1 MEEDLPTTWR
11 GDCAHRS
18 IPMQPSRWVSNFPR
32 AGGSSTV
39 SQMEAGEP
47 SRTALGA
54 AVHRAAHQ
62 RLERGSIFADPLAV
76 RILGV
81 EGEEF
86 ITRASADPS
95 SSKLRLFIA
104 VRTRFAEDALA
115 AALSRGV
122 GQIVVLGAGLD
133 TFAYR
138 GTVQEHVR
146 IFEVDHPA
154 TQKWKRKRLAEV
166 AIPAPPALTF
176 APVDFEREALGSGLE
191 RAGFD
196 PGQCTFFSWLGV
208 VPYLTK
214 PAVLATLR
222 YIANLSAGGEVA
234 FDYANPRSESA
245 QASPDVDHDAL
256 AERVASVG
264 EPFKSYFETEALLAT
279 LRGLGMSNI
288 EDLGPA
294 QIRARF
300 FPNYRGKPG
309 NNIGGHIVRAAS
321 DRL

>member
-1 MEEDLPTTWR
+1 VGL
-11 GDCAHRS
+11 
-18 IPMQPSRWVSNFPR
+18 
-32 AGGSSTV
+32 
-39 SQMEAGEP
+39 MEAEQP

-54 AVHRAAHQ
+54 AGHRAAHQ
-62 RLERGSIFADPLAV
+62 VLERGSIFADPLAV

-95 SSKLRLFIA
+95 SRKLRLFIA

-122 GQIVVLGAGLD
+122 CQIVVLGAGLD

-138 GTVQEHVR
+138 GAVQEHVR
-146 IFEVDHPA
+146 IFEVDHPS
-154 TQKWKRKRLAEV
+154 TQQWKRKRLAEA

-176 APVDFEREALGSGLE
+176 APVDFELEALGSGLE

-196 PGQCTFFSWLGV
+196 PCQRTFFSWLGV

-214 PAVLATLR
+214 PAVLETLR
-222 YIANLSAGGEVA
+222 YIANLSAGGEVV
-234 FDYANPRSESA
+234 FDYANPRSGSA
-245 QASPDVDHDAL
+245 QVARDVDHDAL

-279 LRGLGMSNI
+279 LDGLGMSDV

-300 FPNYRGKPG
+300 FPSYRGTPG
-309 NNIGGHIVRAAS
+309 NNIGGHIVRAAR
-321 DRL
+321 DRRY

>member
-1 MEEDLPTTWR
+1 MEL
-11 GDCAHRS
+11 G
-18 IPMQPSRWVSNFPR
+18 Q
-32 AGGSSTV
+32 
-39 SQMEAGEP
+39 P

-54 AVHRAAHQ
+54 AGHRAAHQ
-62 RLERGSIFADPLAV
+62 VLEGGSIFVDPLAV

-86 ITRASADPS
+86 ITRASANS
-95 SSKLRLFIA
+95 SSKKLRLFIA

-122 GQIVVLGAGLD
+122 CQIVVLGAGLD

-138 GTVQEHVR
+138 GAVQEHVR

-166 AIPAPPALTF
+166 AIPAPPGLAF

-191 RAGFD
+191 CAGFD
-196 PGQCTFFSWLGV
+196 PEQRTFFSWLGV

-214 PAVLATLR
+214 PAVLETLR
-222 YIANLSAGGEVA
+222 YIANLSAGSEVV
-234 FDYANPRSESA
+234 FDYTNPWSGSA
-245 QASPDVDHDAL
+245 QAAPDADHDAL

-264 EPFKSYFETEALLAT
+264 ESFKSYFVTEALSAT
-279 LRGLGMSNI
+279 LVGLGMTNI
-288 EDLGPA
+288 EDLGPV

-300 FPNYRGKPG
+300 FPNYRGTPG

-321 DRL
+321 DRRY

>member
-1 MEEDLPTTWR
+1 MSL
-11 GDCAHRS
+11 
-18 IPMQPSRWVSNFPR
+18 
-32 AGGSSTV
+32 
-39 SQMEAGEP
+39 MEAGEP
-47 SRTALGA
+47 SRTAIGA
-54 AVHRAAHQ
+54 AGHRAAHQ
-62 RLERGSIFADPLAV
+62 VLERGSIFSDPLAV

-95 SSKLRLFIA
+95 SRKLRLFIA

-115 AALSRGV
+115 AAQSHGV
-122 GQIVVLGAGLD
+122 CQIVVLGAGLD

-138 GTVQEHVR
+138 GTIQEHFR

-154 TQKWKRKRLAEV
+154 TQEWKRKRLADV
-166 AIPAPPALTF
+166 AIPTPPALTF

-196 PGQCTFFSWLGV
+196 PGQRTFFSWLGV

-214 PAVLATLR
+214 PAVLETLR
-222 YIANLSAGGEVA
+222 YIANLSAGYEVV
-234 FDYANPRSESA
+234 FDYANPRYGSA
-245 QASPDVDHDAL
+245 QAARDVDHDAL

-279 LRGLGMSNI
+279 LRGLGMSDI

-294 QIRARF
+294 QIRAQY
-300 FPNYRGKPG
+300 FPNYRGTPG

-321 DRL
+321 GRR